1 MDAGKLPN
9 TPPPTAATG
18 MPLPTAVAGARTP
31 APAGAGHDPVAYSES
46 ALLALTD
53 GEMASSRHKSQLA
66 SLGVAIL
73 VHALILM
80 ALAWIVMTVIE
91 EDPPELTIASSSVNS
106 EASINKKD
114 FTQSFKQDKPSPP
127 AASSTQLLTAT
138 VQSNL
143 AIPAIDEIKDVPI
156 QIGTS
161 GFGAGFGGGGAGN
174 GLGSA
179 SFFGTTGGGNR
190 IILVVD
196 TSTSM
201 PGQCGPNG
209 IQAIREEIKRT
220 ITTLPPSTYF
230 NIICYGNSADGLFD
244 KPMQAEAGRKNQVEK
259 FMEGYFGKGPF
270 PRTRTET
277 FGEKGTDPTG
287 VKYIPIPPDKVSGLK
302 GTTGGSRLDLALVA
316 AFDQKATSIFL
327 ITDGAPST
335 SKNGKRLSENEIVRL
350 VSEEADRVYG
360 KTNRPIVNC
369 ISINGIG
376 ASILKDISRKF
387 SGKYKDIEPKKL

>member
-1 MDAGKLPN
+1 MDAGNLPN
-9 TPPPTAATG
+9 TPPPSGVRNLPPMPTSVGRMPGSAIGGEPVYTESLLMG
-18 MPLPTAVAGARTP
+18 MTEGQMT
-31 APAGAGHDPVAYSES
+31 S
-46 ALLALTD
+46 T
-53 GEMASSRHKSQLA
+53 RHKSQIA

-73 VHALILM
+73 VHVLLFI
-80 ALAWIVMTVIE
+80 ALAWIVMSVIE
-91 EDPPELTIASSSVNS
+91 VDHPELMISSVGPSSDPNMS
-106 EASINKKD
+106 KKD

-138 VQSNL
+138 VQANV
-143 AIPAIDEIKDVPI
+143 AIPAINEIKDVPI

-161 GFGAGFGGGGAGN
+161 GFGAGFGGGGSGN

-201 PGQCGPNG
+201 PKECGPNG
-209 IQAIREEIKRT
+209 IQAIRDEIKKT
-220 ITTLPPSTYF
+220 IATLPSSTQF

-244 KPMQAEAGRKNQVEK
+244 KPVSADAGRKNQVEK
-259 FMEGYFGKGPF
+259 FMAGYFGKGPF

-277 FGEKGTDPTG
+277 FGTKGKDSDG
-287 VKYIPIPPDKVSGLK
+287 VDYVPIPPDEVSGLK
-302 GTTGGSRLDLALVA
+302 GTSGGSRLDLALVA

-335 SKNGKRLSENEIVRL
+335 SKNGKRLSEKEIVNL

-360 KTNRPIVNC
+360 KTNRPVVNC

-376 ASILKDISRKF
+376 KSILSDIAKKF
-387 SGKYKDIEPKKL
+387 KGKFKVIEPKKF